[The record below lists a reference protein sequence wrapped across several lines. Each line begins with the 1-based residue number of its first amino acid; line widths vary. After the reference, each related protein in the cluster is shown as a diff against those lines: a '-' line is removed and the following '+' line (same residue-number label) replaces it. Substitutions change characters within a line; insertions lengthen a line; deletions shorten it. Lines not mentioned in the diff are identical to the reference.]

1 MLAGGEMTMQSSRRA
16 RAAAAPPASLRETLV
31 NAGLDPAIADEL
43 NEIPHRVIQVDPRRP
58 FREPGAA
65 RDEVMFV
72 RSGILAKYK
81 NDGGG
86 RRQIVALRFPG
97 EGILP
102 REGAA
107 SYGVQGI
114 VRSEVMVGTADDF
127 NKIVE
132 KHPDLQRFFWRL
144 IQRNEAIGYEWLVN
158 CGRRDSTARVA
169 HLLCETATRSGVDV
183 EHEPMVN
190 PFTQQQI
197 ADITGQT
204 SVNVNR
210 VFADLERQGLISR
223 AGREIAFCDWPELR
237 RIASFQ
243 PAYLE

>member
-1 MLAGGEMTMQSSRRA
+1 MQSSRRP
-16 RAAAAPPASLRETLV
+16 RGAAAPRISLKETLI
-31 NAGLDPAIADEL
+31 AGGLEPEIAERL
-43 NEIPHRVIQVDPRRP
+43 ANMPHKLVQVDSRRP
-58 FREPGAA
+58 FREPGAP

-72 RSGILAKYK
+72 RSGILAKFK
-81 NDGGG
+81 TDASG

-102 REGAA
+102 RDGCAG
-107 SYGVQGI
+107 YGVMAI
-114 VRSEVMVGTADDF
+114 VRSEVMVGSANDF
-127 NKIVE
+127 SPIVSAYPE
-132 KHPDLQRFFWRL
+132 LQRFFWRL
-144 IQRNEAIGYEWLVN
+144 IQRNESIGYEWLVN

-169 HLLCETATRSGVDV
+169 HLLCETAVRSGVDA
-183 EHEPMVN
+183 EKHPMVN

-210 VFADLERQGLISR
+210 VFADLERQGLIARS
-223 AGREIAFCDWPELR
+223 GREISFRDWPELR

-243 PAYLE
+243 PTYLE

>member
-1 MLAGGEMTMQSSRRA
+1 MASRRLK
-16 RAAAAPPASLRETLV
+16 PPPRSVSLRETLIS
-31 NAGLDPAIADEL
+31 AGLESYLADMLAEM
-43 NEIPHRVIQVDPRRP
+43 PHKVIQVEPRRP
-58 FREPGAA
+58 FREQGVA

-72 RSGILAKYK
+72 SAGILSKLKTDSA
-81 NDGGG
+81 G

-102 REGAA
+102 REGKAE
-107 SYGVQGI
+107 YGIQAI
-114 VRSEVMVGTADDF
+114 VRSEVMVGRAEDF
-127 NKIVE
+127 DPIVLAHAE
-132 KHPDLQRFFWRL
+132 LQRFFWRL

-169 HLLCETATRSGVDV
+169 HLLCETAVRMNV
-183 EHEPMVN
+183 ESSRMVN

-210 VFADLERQGLISR
+210 VLADMERQGLIR
-223 AGREIAFCDWPELR
+223 RKGRDIEFTDWTEIR
-237 RIASFQ
+237 RVASFQ
-243 PAYLE
+243 PEYLAI

>member
-1 MLAGGEMTMQSSRRA
+1 MLSSRRP
-16 RAAAAPPASLRETLV
+16 RSAAAPRVSLKDTLV
-31 NAGLDPAIADEL
+31 AAGLDSSLAKLLEDM
-43 NEIPHRVIQVDPRRP
+43 PHRLVQVDPRRP
-58 FREPGAA
+58 FREPGVA

-81 NDGGG
+81 TDGSA

-102 REGAA
+102 REGVA
-107 SYGVQGI
+107 SYGIQGI
-114 VRSEVMVGTADDF
+114 VRSEVMVGAASDF
-127 NKIVE
+127 NAIIE
-132 KHPDLQRFFWRL
+132 QPPELNRFFWRL

-158 CGRRDSTARVA
+158 CGRRDSVARVA
-169 HLLCETATRSGVDV
+169 HLLCETAVRSGIDI
-183 EHEPMVN
+183 ENDMMIN

-210 VFADLERQGLISR
+210 VFADLERQGLIER
-223 AGREIAFCDWPELR
+223 EGREIAFRDWRELR

-243 PAYLE
+243 PAYLD

>member
-1 MLAGGEMTMQSSRRA
+1 MSRRPTS
-16 RAAAAPPASLRETLV
+16 AAAARVSLKETLIAV
-31 NAGLDPAIADEL
+31 GLKDSLAEALENL
-43 NEIPHRVIQVDPRRP
+43 PHKLVTVDAKRP
-58 FREPGAA
+58 FREPGSP

-81 NDGGG
+81 SDGSG

-102 REGAA
+102 REGPAT
-107 SYGVQGI
+107 YGIQAI
-114 VRSEVMVGTADDF
+114 VRAELMIGQAEDF
-127 NKIVE
+127 NRLVD
-132 KHPDLQRFFWRL
+132 KHPELQRFFWRL

-169 HLLCETATRSGVDV
+169 HLLCETAVRSGIDFGQ
-183 EHEPMVN
+183 ERMVN

-210 VFADLERQGLISR
+210 VLAELERQGLIER
-223 AGREIAFCDWPELR
+223 KGREIAFRDWDELR
-237 RIASFQ
+237 RMASFQ